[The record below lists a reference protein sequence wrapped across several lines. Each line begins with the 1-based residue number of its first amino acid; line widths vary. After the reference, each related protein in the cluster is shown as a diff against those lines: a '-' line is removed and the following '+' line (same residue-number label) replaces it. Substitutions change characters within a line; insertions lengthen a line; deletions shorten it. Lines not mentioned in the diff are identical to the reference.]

1 MLASYKLLS
10 KFVDLHDISP
20 KEIEEKL
27 TFSGLEVEEVTT
39 LASASKLVI
48 GQIVECTE
56 HPDSSHLHVLK
67 VDEGDKY
74 GVVQICQKLH

>member
-27 TFSGLEVEEVTT
+27 TFWFRS
-39 LASASKLVI
+39 
-48 GQIVECTE
+48 
-56 HPDSSHLHVLK
+56 
-67 VDEGDKY
+67 
-74 GVVQICQKLH
+74 